1 MSPADWDGKRKFA
14 AIAILPALLLGG
26 AAVNTAVLMVD
37 VDTADGPH
45 IVLPVPLPLARAG
58 LAFAPDDAR
67 RVEVPELA
75 EHLPRVRRVVETL
88 RDAPDAVVLD
98 VEDGEEHVSV
108 VKEGDVL
115 RVHVVDSARTTADVR
130 LPLGSADAVLRAYDV
145 ESRSFEASELVAALG
160 AAPGGDLVRILDGED
175 EVSVRIL

>member
-1 MSPADWDGKRKFA
+1 MEWDGTRKLA
-14 AIAILPALLLGG
+14 AIAVLPALLLGG
-26 AAVNTAVLMVD
+26 AAVNTSVLMVD

-58 LAFAPDDAR
+58 LAFAPDEAR

-75 EHLPRVRRVVETL
+75 EHLPHARRVVETL
-88 RDAPDAVVLD
+88 RDAPDAVIVD

-115 RVHVVDSARTTADVR
+115 RVRVVDGERTTADVR

-145 ESRSFEASELVAALG
+145 ETRSFETSELVAALG
-160 AAPGGDLVRILDGED
+160 AAPGGDLVRVLDGAD